1 MFSKTAKRSNS
12 SNSGEPV
19 GKPAAPSIVS
29 SDLRIVG
36 DLRSEGEVHIDGT
49 LDGDI
54 ESRILTIGEG
64 GSVKGA
70 IVVDSIRVHGSVTGT
85 IKARAVHLSKTA
97 RVLGDILHE
106 ELSIDRGAF
115 LEGNCKRMDTAKTST
130 GQPLNLIVSDRSSG
144 KA

>member
-1 MFSKTAKRSNS
+1 MFSKTAKKSAS
-12 SNSGEPV
+12 EDSGKAV
-19 GKPAAPSIVS
+19 KPAAPSIVS

-36 DLRSEGEVHIDGT
+36 DLRSDGEVHIDGA

-54 ESRILTIGEG
+54 ESRVLMIGEG

-70 IVVDSIRVHGSVTGT
+70 IVADSLRVHGSVTGT
-85 IKARAVHLSKTA
+85 IKARSVHLSKTA

-106 ELSIDRGAF
+106 DLSIERGAF
-115 LEGNCKRMDTAKTST
+115 MEGNCKRFDAAKTST
-130 GQPLNLIVSDRSSG
+130 GQPLNLVVNDRAPS